1 MSLRRSLLT
10 LSAAAALAAGCG
22 SENGTSADRSGS
34 GTPQA
39 AADPGLQHIHGLGVS
54 GDTLF
59 IATHT
64 GLWTAAEGQ
73 TTVRRFG
80 ASRQDIMGFSVLAE
94 GRFLGSGHPGPDQ
107 ADLPPN
113 LGLIESPDG
122 GRNWKSLSLLGE
134 ADFHVLESAGRH
146 VYGVNSADGALMV
159 SADAGRAWQKRTP
172 PAAIFSIA
180 IDPRAP
186 QHILAST
193 ERGLFSS
200 NNAGHSWRPLRDDL
214 AGLLAWPTPQQL
226 YLVDGDGAIQLS
238 PDGGRTWR
246 STGNTGGQPAAFIA
260 HGNDLY
266 AALADGTVKRSTDRG
281 RTWTLR
287 AAP

>member
-1 MSLRRSLLT
+1 VSLRRSLLT

-22 SENGTSADRSGS
+22 GGNGTGADRSGS
-34 GTPQA
+34 GAPQT
-39 AADPGLQHIHGLGVS
+39 AADPGLEHIHGLGVS
-54 GDTLF
+54 GNTLF

-64 GLWTAAEGQ
+64 GLWTAPAGQ
-73 TTVRRFG
+73 TTARRVG
-80 ASRQDIMGFSVLAE
+80 TSRQDIMGLSVLAE
-94 GRFLGSGHPGPDQ
+94 DRFLGSGHPGPDQ

-122 GRNWKSLSLLGE
+122 GRTWKSISLLGE
-134 ADFHVLESAGRH
+134 ADFHVLASAGRH

-159 SADAGRAWQKRTP
+159 SSDAGRNWQKRSP
-172 PAAIFSIA
+172 PAAVFSIA

-200 NNAGHSWRPLRDDL
+200 NMAGHSWRPVRDDL
-214 AGLLAWPTPQQL
+214 AGLLAWPTPQRL
-226 YLVDGDGAIQLS
+226 YLVGGDGAIQLS
-238 PDGGRTWR
+238 PDGGHTWR
-246 STGNTGGQPAAFIA
+246 STGSIGGQPAAFIA
-260 HGNDLY
+260 DGNALY
-266 AALADGTVKRSTDRG
+266 AALADATVKRSTDRG